1 MRKSSVNQNLLTL
14 TSTIPT
20 QRNPIKMRKKSRR
33 TTHRRKNRK
42 IKKEITSKRK
52 WLEHKLS
59 QTKQYCNTSFGF
71 CSDPDQSKR
80 KNFNHAI
87 TTLPS
92 NLCTQPTNLAFHNL
106 CINQQLPKGSKQLLG
121 LNLSFCLTPRNFHE
135 NIKKTMLKLAY
146 SVRTQ
151 HYLNSANAAKDSCYI
166 PQIYLKNRS
175 WNPPPASTTIEHNL
189 TLFEKL
195 LKKNC
200 DILQRNTKTPIYQT

>member
-1 MRKSSVNQNLLTL
+1 M
-14 TSTIPT
+14 
-20 QRNPIKMRKKSRR
+20 
-33 TTHRRKNRK
+33 
-42 IKKEITSKRK
+42 
-52 WLEHKLS
+52 
-59 QTKQYCNTSFGF
+59 
-71 CSDPDQSKR
+71 
-80 KNFNHAI
+80 A
-87 TTLPS
+87 TLPS

-151 HYLNSANAAKDSCYI
+151 HYLNSANSEKDSCYI

-189 TLFEKL
+189 TLFEKS
-195 LKKNC
+195 LKKHC
-200 DILQRNTKTPIYQT
+200 DILSKKYQNTNLSNLTPLQSNALRKLRDNEMIDCATIRVDGNFFI

>member
-1 MRKSSVNQNLLTL
+1 MWHPSGSHEQETLCHRLMRLIAFPSLFQSNKSHNLRAYQPTHRRTRRQQSYNYGSILNVAMRKSSVNQNLLTL

-20 QRNPIKMRKKSRR
+20 HRNPIKMRKKSRR

-135 NIKKTMLKLAY
+135 NIKKTMLKLA
-146 SVRTQ
+146 
-151 HYLNSANAAKDSCYI
+151 
-166 PQIYLKNRS
+166 
-175 WNPPPASTTIEHNL
+175 
-189 TLFEKL
+189 
-195 LKKNC
+195 
-200 DILQRNTKTPIYQT
+200 